1 MNTQTYYEL
10 KEMLCRELEEI
21 TRKGELT
28 AGSLDTVDKLT
39 HAIKSISTIIAME
52 EADGES
58 EMYPFWGGRAYQG
71 GGGSNQRGGGR
82 SNQRRDSRGRYS
94 RENRGG
100 YSSDDARDEMISEL
114 REIMQDAP
122 DEHTKKRF
130 HSFIRELENA

>member
-1 MNTQTYYEL
+1 MSMKTYHDL
-10 KEMLCRELEEI
+10 KDMLCEELDEI

-39 HAIKSISTIIAME
+39 HSIKSLETIIAMN
-52 EADGES
+52 EAQDGES
-58 EMYPFWGGRAYQG
+58 GYYPYM
-71 GGGSNQRGGGR
+71 GR
-82 SNQRRDSRGRYS
+82 SYQRRDMRGRYS
-94 RENRGG
+94 RDNRG
-100 YSSDDARDEMISEL
+100 YSRDDSRDSMIHEL

>member
-58 EMYPFWGGRAYQG
+58 EMYPYWGGRAYQG
-71 GGGSNQRGGGR
+71 GGGR

-100 YSSDDARDEMISEL
+100 YSRDDSRDSMIHEL

-122 DEHTKKRF
+122 DDHTKKRF
-130 HSFIRELENA
+130 QSFIRELENA